1 MELTHVYEELEK
13 QNLQIDKYK
22 KQIKSHKRE
31 LEQLRTQRAKSIGN
45 DSKVSTSRGVVLE
58 QQKRAAQM
66 MIGTPSTGASLG
78 QKREELDRK
87 LKDAERER
95 KKYELAA
102 KRIETALVEL
112 QVFQND
118 RMENMLPGAKTSKP
132 GQDAASS
139 DDLERVLNEQR
150 AYIRVLEEAVHLKAT
165 DFEIT
170 GHEEL
175 LVVLAELRHTIYEQE
190 KDVDEKSHAL
200 TAIQDQL
207 EQEQQNHAVTKELM
221 STLQRKQEDNTQRLR
236 EQESELYTQIDK
248 MRSQLQ
254 QQEEQIHQFRG
265 VSSDAQRKEETLQSR
280 LDAFAK
286 TQNLTEAKLEDA
298 TRSARALK
306 EQLKAV
312 STQCEEAKH
321 QTTSLKEECA
331 KKQSHL
337 DEMNALQE
345 EMLGSVD
352 EYAGKMKRAHEKVE
366 RLEEELQA
374 CHKSDAHARKQT
386 EDAERSAEEQIRA
399 LRTKIEATEH
409 REQQVQ
415 VQSTALQQEKNQ
427 LESTLAEVQQ
437 NLEEQIQVSNTQQ
450 QVITA
455 RESKCCQVE
464 EMVAELEAALGTAL
478 RMMVEK
484 PVDSFQQNE
493 SNRQLNAKILQV
505 GNSQREQ
512 IDKVKM
518 LQVQNSTFASYFM
531 RMVQQSPN
539 SGSGSFSGSEGSDD
553 SSGSL
558 EGVTALLSSAEH
570 IKVGPALL
578 AVLAAVGGAV
588 VCFAGYRL
596 FRPTVFCCAFLVGGL
611 FVAGIVETA
620 FASMSW
626 MPTASWIAFGIGGLA
641 AGVLVLMLY
650 SASIFLAGAAGGVM
664 LAFSLNTSFGAK
676 IYPDNPDV
684 ILVVMAVVLGIV
696 GGLLALKLEKPVLI
710 ATTSIVGATICVW
723 GIGYFAG
730 DYPNGA
736 DLKQFRSQNDK
747 GEWVYN
753 IPDAWWAYLAG
764 MGVMF
769 LLGMSVQ
776 IKKTARGYDHGGK
789 TESHAIGKSS
799 GHAAV

>member
-254 QQEEQIHQFRG
+254 QQEEQIHQFR
-265 VSSDAQRKEETLQSR
+265 A
-280 LDAFAK
+280 
-286 TQNLTEAKLEDA
+286 
-298 TRSARALK
+298 
-306 EQLKAV
+306 
-312 STQCEEAKH
+312 
-321 QTTSLKEECA
+321 
-331 KKQSHL
+331 
-337 DEMNALQE
+337 
-345 EMLGSVD
+345 
-352 EYAGKMKRAHEKVE
+352 
-366 RLEEELQA
+366 
-374 CHKSDAHARKQT
+374 
-386 EDAERSAEEQIRA
+386 
-399 LRTKIEATEH
+399 
-409 REQQVQ
+409 
-415 VQSTALQQEKNQ
+415 
-427 LESTLAEVQQ
+427 LESTTQLCQHEMEKRHDEILDYRYQLMEKTSEIEVEYAEELESGLETAAELAE
-437 NLEEQIQVSNTQQ
+437 
-450 QVITA
+450 
-455 RESKCCQVE
+455 
-464 EMVAELEAALGTAL
+464 
-478 RMMVEK
+478 
-484 PVDSFQQNE
+484 QQNE

-531 RMVQQSPN
+531 RMVQH
-539 SGSGSFSGSEGSDD
+539 GSGSFSGSEGSDD

-570 IKVGPALL
+570 IKV
-578 AVLAAVGGAV
+578 
-588 VCFAGYRL
+588 
-596 FRPTVFCCAFLVGGL
+596 
-611 FVAGIVETA
+611 IV
-620 FASMSW
+620 
-626 MPTASWIAFGIGGLA
+626 
-641 AGVLVLMLY
+641 
-650 SASIFLAGAAGGVM
+650 
-664 LAFSLNTSFGAK
+664 N
-676 IYPDNPDV
+676 
-684 ILVVMAVVLGIV
+684 
-696 GGLLALKLEKPVLI
+696 
-710 ATTSIVGATICVW
+710 
-723 GIGYFAG
+723 
-730 DYPNGA
+730 
-736 DLKQFRSQNDK
+736 R
-747 GEWVYN
+747 
-753 IPDAWWAYLAG
+753 
-764 MGVMF
+764 
-769 LLGMSVQ
+769 
-776 IKKTARGYDHGGK
+776 
-789 TESHAIGKSS
+789 
-799 GHAAV
+799 

>member
-45 DSKVSTSRGVVLE
+45 DSKVSTSRGAVLE

-87 LKDAERER
+87 LKDAEREK
-95 KKYELAA
+95 KKYEFAA

-139 DDLERVLNEQR
+139 DDLEQVLNEQR

-221 STLQRKQEDNTQRLR
+221 STLQRKQEDTTQRLR

-312 STQCEEAKH
+312 STQ
-321 QTTSLKEECA
+321 S
-331 KKQSHL
+331 
-337 DEMNALQE
+337 
-345 EMLGSVD
+345 
-352 EYAGKMKRAHEKVE
+352 
-366 RLEEELQA
+366 
-374 CHKSDAHARKQT
+374 
-386 EDAERSAEEQIRA
+386 
-399 LRTKIEATEH
+399 
-409 REQQVQ
+409 
-415 VQSTALQQEKNQ
+415 
-427 LESTLAEVQQ
+427 LESTTQLCQHEMEKRHDEILDYRYQLMEKTSEIEVYVMQIEEL
-437 NLEEQIQVSNTQQ
+437 NEQIQEELESGLE
-450 QVITA
+450 TA
-455 RESKCCQVE
+455 
-464 EMVAELEAALGTAL
+464 AELAE
-478 RMMVEK
+478 
-484 PVDSFQQNE
+484 QQNE

-769 LLGMSVQ
+769 VLGVSVQ